1 MLGAII
7 GDIAGS
13 CFEWHNYKSKDF
25 EFLTYKYGMFFSL
38 KAFISFENQ
47 KSHANSRAQ

>member
-13 CFEWHNYKSKDF
+13 RFEWKNIKTKDF
-25 EFLTYKYGMFFSL
+25 ELLHLS
-38 KAFISFENQ
+38 
-47 KSHANSRAQ
+47 KSRVPSTSR

>member
-13 CFEWHNYKSKDF
+13 VYESPENNIKTKDF
-25 EFLTYKYGMFFSL
+25 PFLAVLRELRMTPF
-38 KAFISFENQ
+38 
-47 KSHANSRAQ
+47 